1 MTKNV
6 YTGRIGS
13 RDEEVGLRSLRPVPR
28 SLLDSTLCPRPCLQ
42 LHITKKY
49 KCLQPSHVPYLLSPL
64 IYCLCLNT
72 LDAGEIVCVV
82 RDSKPTTVLT
92 CSSSE
97 AEICLAIIE
106 TRVVLF
112 LPIPRHHYQQNKQQV
127 IKWEAKVLVAQAA
140 LGHVQFR
147 QSWSALHITKTN

>member
-1 MTKNV
+1 MSKAM
-6 YTGRIGS
+6 S
-13 RDEEVGLRSLRPVPR
+13 PVA
-28 SLLDSTLCPRPCLQ
+28 LYY
-42 LHITKKY
+42 KY
-49 KCLQPSHVPYLLSPL
+49 KCLQPSQAPYLLSPL

-72 LDAGEIVCVV
+72 LDAGEIACVV

-106 TRVVLF
+106 TTVVLF

-127 IKWEAKVLVAQAA
+127 IK
-140 LGHVQFR
+140 
-147 QSWSALHITKTN
+147 